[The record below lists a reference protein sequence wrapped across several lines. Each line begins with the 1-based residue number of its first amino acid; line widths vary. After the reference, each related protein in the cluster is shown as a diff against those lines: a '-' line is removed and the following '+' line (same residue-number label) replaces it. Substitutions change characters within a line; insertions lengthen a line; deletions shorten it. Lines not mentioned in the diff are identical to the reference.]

1 MAKPTPGDFSLPRY
15 DGVVSIGETDVPVD
29 IDLDTE
35 RISMFASGSPIG
47 EWPVGEFEIERLG
60 DGRYGITA
68 ENETLEFRPNEPG
81 RFDAAL
87 NGEAPASGGTVY
99 EAPADNEPATPM
111 VDSDDVPPP
120 SQITMVLFY
129 ALSGMTAA
137 MGLWALMSIIF
148 G

>member
-1 MAKPTPGDFSLPRY
+1 MPRY

-29 IDLDTE
+29 IELDTE
-35 RISMFASGSPIG
+35 RISMSASGSPIG

-87 NGEAPASGGTVY
+87 NGDAPASVG
-99 EAPADNEPATPM
+99 PALDALADHEPATPM
-111 VDSDDVPPP
+111 IDPEDVPPP
-120 SQITMVLFY
+120 SQVTMTLFY
-129 ALSGMTAA
+129 ALSGLTAA
-137 MGLWALMSIIF
+137 MGLWALLSIIF